1 MGIPHLTHSLSPY
14 GDKVVLPQN
23 PATHGNAIIDGPSLA
38 YHVFYVCVA
47 RRTGAR
53 NALEAAPTY
62 QELGQAAVHWLEQIE
77 QYGLKIKA
85 VFFDGLLPLS
95 KQNTRLSR
103 LQSYANQLVTFR
115 ALNKEDLPSRM
126 DNAKS
131 PKSDVLSAVVSS
143 NRLKALP
150 APPFLVPAV
159 IEMLFESRYSS
170 LVSVIPG
177 EADAYCAE
185 AARQYGGVIFTS
197 DSDLL
202 VHDLGESGKVILYRD
217 LETIHLPSRGKC
229 LKTQEYHPA
238 AIAKRF
244 ELPNLVKLAFF
255 MSQDRHKSLTE
266 NVRLAAKDTPMSAGF
281 DEFAEEYGSL
291 PKLSKLAMGESS
303 NETRILKALAE
314 LDPRISEIV
323 HLVRIKESD
332 EAPSDLHDSNNLDMY
347 LPFIIDDPTRT
358 SAWRSGVSLRTHA
371 YSLLRLLNSSITQ
384 ITEQERKGTRVAGT
398 VVEIGSTSDHIKLL
412 EDCLSS
418 LKHDL
423 DHYPSLGRAA
433 KWRAVAVKLVCQS
446 NLDNDKPPP
455 LSNDLNRLVTGS
467 REGVLSW
474 SFIHASGQMQA
485 SLYSLR
491 MLYQISIVV
500 HGLLEGTGHD
510 ALAPLQKLI
519 TLLQDLPSLRELLDE
534 ETNKTECEIEA
545 AKAAVL
551 STLQNLGITQ
561 DTAESS
567 TKKKKKRKK
576 KGEHTGDRTPPG
588 VAWRSNNMFSNLVH
602 RD

>member
-14 GDKVVLPQN
+14 GDKVVLLQN
-23 PATHGNAIIDGPSLA
+23 PAKHENAIIDGPSLA
-38 YHVFYVCVA
+38 YHVFYVCIA
-47 RRTGAR
+47 RRTSAR

-62 QELGQAAVHWLEQIE
+62 QELGQAAVDWLEQIE
-77 QYGLKIKA
+77 QYGLKI
-85 VFFDGLLPLS
+85 
-95 KQNTRLSR
+95 

-131 PKSDVLSAVVSS
+131 SKSDVLGSVVSS

-150 APPFLVPAV
+150 APPFLVPAI

-229 LKTQEYHPA
+229 LKIQEYHPA

-255 MSQDRHKSLTE
+255 MSQDHHKSLAE
-266 NVRLAAKDTPMSAGF
+266 NIRLAAKDTPMSAGF
-281 DEFAEEYGSL
+281 SEFADEYGSL
-291 PKLSKLAMGESS
+291 PKLSKLAMARSS
-303 NETRILKALAE
+303 NEARTLKALAE

-323 HLVRIKESD
+323 HLVRVKESD

-358 SAWRSGVSLRTHA
+358 SAWRSGVSIRTQA
-371 YSLLRLLNSSITQ
+371 YSLLRLLNPGITK

-398 VVEIGSTSDHIKLL
+398 LVDIDSTNDHTKLL
-412 EDCLSS
+412 EECLSS
-418 LKHDL
+418 LQHDL
-423 DHYPSLGRAA
+423 EQHPSLSRAA
-433 KWRAVAVKLVCQS
+433 KWRAVAAKLVCQS

-455 LSNDLNRLVTGS
+455 LSNDLNRLVAGS
-467 REGVLSW
+467 RQGVLSW
-474 SFIHASGQMQA
+474 SFIHVSGQIQA

-491 MLYQISIVV
+491 MLLQISTVI
-500 HGLLEGTGHD
+500 HSLLEGTGQD
-510 ALAPLQKLI
+510 AYASLQSLI
-519 TLLQDLPSLRELLDE
+519 TLLQDLPSLRELFDQ
-534 ETNKTECEIEA
+534 ETDTTEGEIEA
-545 AKAAVL
+545 AKTAV
-551 STLQNLGITQ
+551 SSILQSLGITQ

-567 TKKKKKRKK
+567 TKRKKKRKK

-588 VAWRSNNMFSNLVH
+588 VAWRSNNMFSNLAH